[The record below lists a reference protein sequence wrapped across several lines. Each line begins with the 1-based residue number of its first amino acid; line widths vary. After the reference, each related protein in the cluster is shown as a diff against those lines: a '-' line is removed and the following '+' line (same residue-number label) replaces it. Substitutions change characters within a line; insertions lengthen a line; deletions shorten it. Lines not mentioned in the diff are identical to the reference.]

1 MRGRSFAARTPKKLF
16 ITPENRAVFFKKIE
30 YNGNETV
37 HRFAS
42 C

>member
-1 MRGRSFAARTPKKLF
+1 MRGRQHTARTPKKLF
-16 ITPENRAVFFKKIE
+16 VIPENRAVFFKKIE

>member
-1 MRGRSFAARTPKKLF
+1 MRGRQYTARTPKKLF

-30 YNGNETV
+30 YNRNETV

>member
-1 MRGRSFAARTPKKLF
+1 MCGRQHAARTPKKLF
-16 ITPENRAVFFKKIE
+16 VTPENRAVFFKKIE

>member
-1 MRGRSFAARTPKKLF
+1 MRGRQHAARTPKKLF
-16 ITPENRAVFFKKIE
+16 VTPENRAVFFKKIE

>member
-1 MRGRSFAARTPKKLF
+1 MRGRQHAARTPKKLF
-16 ITPENRAVFFKKIE
+16 ITPENRSVFFKKIE

>member
-1 MRGRSFAARTPKKLF
+1 MRGRSSAARKAKKLF
-16 ITPENRAVFFKKIE
+16 VTPENRAVFFKKIE

-37 HRFAS
+37 HCIAS

>member
-1 MRGRSFAARTPKKLF
+1 MRGRQHAARTPKKLF
-16 ITPENRAVFFKKIE
+16 VIPENRAVFFKKIE

>member
-1 MRGRSFAARTPKKLF
+1 MRGRQHAARTPKKLF

-37 HRFAS
+37 HRFAN

>member
-1 MRGRSFAARTPKKLF
+1 MRGRQHAARKAKKLF
-16 ITPENRAVFFKKIE
+16 VTPENRAVFFKKIE